1 MIFPATDKLGQC
13 IIFVRSREAA
23 RHLHDRMKGAGYT
36 CTSIQGDMQHEDRDR
51 VVQEFRE
58 GKTRILIATDVLSRG
73 FDHSNVT
80 LVINY
85 HPPLARDNVRPA
97 FETYMHRIGRSGRFG
112 RKGAA
117 FNLTGDDRERRHVE
131 LIAQHFNHPIQGV
144 QWDDEEAF
152 EKARGRLPAAC
163 LSAYPPCLPCLHVA
177 PRGGAAGGLCVPLL
191 AVAEALLFGGGIARA
206 QVLVDAGLSSGE

>member
-23 RHLHDRMKGAGYT
+23 RHLHDRMKGAGFT

-58 GKTRILIATDVLSRG
+58 GKTRILISTDVLARG
-73 FDHSNVT
+73 FDVSNVT

-117 FNLTGDDRERRHVE
+117 FNLMCDARERAHVE
-131 LIAQHFNHPIQGV
+131 QIAGHFNHPIQAV

-152 EKARGRLPAAC
+152 EKVSGSALPSWGP
-163 LSAYPPCLPCLHVA
+163 SAGTGGEGWIYSPSE
-177 PRGGAAGGLCVPLL
+177 RGGRRCVAADCADGRVPCP
-191 AVAEALLFGGGIARA
+191 
-206 QVLVDAGLSSGE
+206 QVLVEAGLSTGE